1 MTSVITAS
9 VKREILRLS
18 SQRIYIVA
26 MIVIPVFA
34 ALFFLSILNQG
45 LPVRVPVAVIDLD
58 DSSMSRSM
66 TRSLS
71 ALETVDVTVKAFNF
85 DEALSKLQQGEIFGV
100 FYIPENFEKEAIGGR
115 TPMLSYYTNLT
126 YYVPGSLAFKGFK
139 TIAVSTSG
147 SIVRTTLVSEG
158 VGESHVDTFLQPIVI
173 QDHPMHNP
181 WSNYSV
187 YLSNSFIPGVIAL
200 MVMLVTAF
208 SICDEIKRHTSVQWL
223 GTAQGSIIIAI
234 TGKLMPQSAIF
245 FIIGAFCQ
253 SLLYGF
259 SCFPLNCN
267 LSVMLLAMALL
278 ILASQAFALTIC
290 CLIPNLRLAVSSVSL
305 IGILSFSIT
314 GFSFPVESMY
324 GAIGIFS
331 YIIPLRYYF
340 LIYVDQALNGISLYY
355 SRWYFIALMTFPAI
369 SSTMIW
375 RLKRHLLNP
384 IYVP

>member
-9 VKREILRLS
+9 VKREILHLS
-18 SQRIYIVA
+18 SRRIYIVA

-158 VGESHVDTFLQPIVI
+158 V
-173 QDHPMHNP
+173 
-181 WSNYSV
+181 
-187 YLSNSFIPGVIAL
+187 
-200 MVMLVTAF
+200 
-208 SICDEIKRHTSVQWL
+208 
-223 GTAQGSIIIAI
+223 
-234 TGKLMPQSAIF
+234 
-245 FIIGAFCQ
+245 
-253 SLLYGF
+253 
-259 SCFPLNCN
+259 
-267 LSVMLLAMALL
+267 
-278 ILASQAFALTIC
+278 
-290 CLIPNLRLAVSSVSL
+290 
-305 IGILSFSIT
+305 
-314 GFSFPVESMY
+314 
-324 GAIGIFS
+324 
-331 YIIPLRYYF
+331 
-340 LIYVDQALNGISLYY
+340 
-355 SRWYFIALMTFPAI
+355 
-369 SSTMIW
+369 
-375 RLKRHLLNP
+375 
-384 IYVP
+384 